1 MAVTDFPD
9 TFLVVD
15 GLVVAAVIIVDLWCS
30 QDTRLAVAERARA
43 RLALL
48 KETPTA
54 DLIARSSAR
63 LHLASTA
70 LFGRSALRWRFV
82 ALALIASAGLGGV
95 ALFAGALVSAPD
107 PGAAIAHAIRF
118 FALPAVACGSLSLA
132 LDHWFL
138 GALARKSSLPIQL
151 GLLLLRAA
159 AVLASWLAMMHAGT
173 WLEWQQKR
181 TPLAYGS
188 GWFYAEVYWY
198 YIRDPAGQ
206 LVSFTAGVV
215 VALLPALLLLWI
227 ALLSGV
233 KLLRPLIEPALAH
246 LLDGFARAGRGV
258 FALWAAAIGVLAG
271 LAHEAVK
278 AL

>member
-118 FALPAVACGSLSLA
+118 FALPAVACGSLSL
-132 LDHWFL
+132 DSITGFL
-138 GALARKSSLPIQL
+138 VRWRASPRSPFSLACCCCARLRCSPRGLP
-151 GLLLLRAA
+151 
-159 AVLASWLAMMHAGT
+159 
-173 WLEWQQKR
+173 
-181 TPLAYGS
+181 
-188 GWFYAEVYWY
+188 
-198 YIRDPAGQ
+198 
-206 LVSFTAGVV
+206 
-215 VALLPALLLLWI
+215 
-227 ALLSGV
+227 
-233 KLLRPLIEPALAH
+233 
-246 LLDGFARAGRGV
+246 
-258 FALWAAAIGVLAG
+258 
-271 LAHEAVK
+271 
-278 AL
+278 